1 MLNGQMDI
9 INNLVPDRGESK
21 EGDGKNREAGGHN
34 LPSPGPGHGVPIA
47 DCCHSD
53 LKYEKISD
61 LEISLIQSLDTRRV
75 FIKFLNLCKHHSPPP
90 TTRRQ
95 RSC

>member
-1 MLNGQMDI
+1 MLNGQMDT
-9 INNLVPDRGESK
+9 INNLVPDRRKSK

-34 LPSPGPGHGVPIA
+34 LPSPGPRHGVPIA

-61 LEISLIQSLDTRRV
+61 MEISLIQSLDAFYKV
-75 FIKFLNLCKHHSPPP
+75 FKFTQAPLTTPHHRASA
-90 TTRRQ
+90 
-95 RSC
+95 

>member
-21 EGDGKNREAGGHN
+21 EGDCKNGEARGHN
-34 LPSPGPGHGVPIA
+34 LPCPGPWHSVPIA

-53 LKYEKISD
+53 L
-61 LEISLIQSLDTRRV
+61 
-75 FIKFLNLCKHHSPPP
+75 
-90 TTRRQ
+90 
-95 RSC
+95 